1 MLLQTARNR
10 ATRRAAFTLLE
21 ILVVVAI
28 VVILAGVGVVATTTY
43 LEKAKQNKAQLA
55 CKALADAC
63 EAYYLDP
70 SNGGQYPTEIGQLVQ
85 PPNGGR
91 SLLRN
96 GIQDTYTP
104 WPNVQQQY
112 TLEIQTKADGTQ
124 YPFVHCRA
132 DDGTQISQF
141 GTGQK
146 ANPPY

>member
-1 MLLQTARNR
+1 MMLQTARNR

-43 LEKAKQNKAQLA
+43 LEKAKQSKAQLA
-55 CKALADAC
+55 CKAIADAC
-63 EAYYLDP
+63 EAFYLDP
-70 SNGGQYPTEIGQLVQ
+70 SNGTYPTDISQLVT

-91 SLLRN
+91 SQLKN

-104 WPNVQQQY
+104 WPNVQPQY

-141 GTGQK
+141 GIGQK
-146 ANPPY
+146 AAPPF